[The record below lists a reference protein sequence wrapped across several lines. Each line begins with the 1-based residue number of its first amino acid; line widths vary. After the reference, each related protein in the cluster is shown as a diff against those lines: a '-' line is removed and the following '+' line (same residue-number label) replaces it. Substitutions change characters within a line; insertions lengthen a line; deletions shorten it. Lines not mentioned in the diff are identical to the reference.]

1 MTQEEF
7 QRKWEANKRK
17 LIAFAGRPAHTIMGN
32 TAVSWFRD
40 NYLKERWFNGSGW
53 QRWKKPKR
61 FNPNGSVSEV
71 YGTLL
76 SKRQHLFRNIQ
87 KEVGEKYAKIVN
99 RVPYAKIHN
108 EGGDIEQDI
117 TITPKMRRWAWYMY
131 YKTSGIK
138 KKGKGKRQPPASVSP
153 LSGKYKA
160 LALTKKQTIHRTIH
174 MPKRPFIYNNAELS
188 RVLRERL
195 KGDIRRILLS

>member
-1 MTQEEF
+1 MTPEAF
-7 QRKWEANKRK
+7 QKKWESNKRK
-17 LIAFAGRPAHTIMGN
+17 LLAFVGRPAHTIMGN

-40 NYLKERWFNGSGW
+40 NYRKEQWFNGSGW

-76 SKRQHLFRNIQ
+76 SKRQHLVRNIQ
-87 KEVGEKYAKIVN
+87 KEVGERYSKIVN

-108 EGGDIEQDI
+108 EGGDIEQNI

-131 YKTSGIK
+131 YKTNGIK
-138 KKGKGKRQPPASVSP
+138 KGRKRQKITENP
-153 LSGKYKA
+153 LSTKYKA
-160 LALTKKQTIHRTIH
+160 LALTKKQTIHRRIH
-174 MPKRPFIYNNAELS
+174 MPKRPFIYANAELAK
-188 RVLRERL
+188 VLRERL
-195 KGDIRRILLS
+195 KGDIRRILMS